1 MHNELI
7 YRLLLLAL
15 FVGFVAFRGYF
26 QRKFGRPD
34 EDTVKQRAGNPAE
47 KISNL
52 LSIPAL
58 IATIVYIVYP
68 AWMSWASLPLPAWL
82 RWVGVGLAVLG
93 FALLQWAHQALGRN
107 WSDAPRLMKDQNL
120 VTSGPYRWV
129 RHPIYAAFLLIMS
142 APLLI
147 SANWFIG
154 VLWLGLT
161 GLEVM
166 GRMQF
171 EEALMLETFGDQY
184 RVYMQKAGRLFPRL
198 VR

>member
-47 KISNL
+47 KIANL

-120 VTSGPYRWV
+120 VASGPYRWV

-184 RVYMQKAGRLFPRL
+184 RVYMQKAGGLFPRL

>member
-1 MHNELI
+1 MQSELI

-34 EDTVKQRAGNPAE
+34 EDTVKQRRGSTAE
-47 KISNL
+47 KIANL

-58 IATIVYIVYP
+58 VATFLFIVYP
-68 AWMSWASLPLPAWL
+68 AWMSWASLPLPDWL
-82 RWVGVGLAVLG
+82 RWVGVVIAGLG

-107 WSDAPRLMKDQNL
+107 WSDQPRLMKDQSL
-120 VTSGPYRWV
+120 VTSGPYHWI
-129 RHPIYAAFLLIMS
+129 RHPIYAAFLLVMS

-154 VLWLGLT
+154 FLWLGLT
-161 GLEVM
+161 ALEVM
-166 GRMQF
+166 GRMRF
-171 EEALMLETFGDQY
+171 EEGLMIETFGEQY
-184 RVYMQKAGRLFPRL
+184 QLYMQTTGRLIPRL

>member
-1 MHNELI
+1 MQNELI
-7 YRLLLLAL
+7 YRLLLLTL

-47 KISNL
+47 KIANL

-58 IATIVYIVYP
+58 ISTIVYIVYP
-68 AWMSWASLPLPAWL
+68 AWMSWASIPLPTWL
-82 RWVGVGLAVLG
+82 RWVGVGLALLG

-107 WSDAPRLMKDQNL
+107 WSDAPRLMKDQSL
-120 VTSGPYRWV
+120 VTSGPYHWI
-129 RHPIYAAFLLIMS
+129 RHPIYTAFLLIMS

-154 VLWLGLT
+154 GLWLGLT

-166 GRMQF
+166 GRIQF
-171 EEALMLETFGDQY
+171 EEALMLETFGEKY
-184 RVYMQKAGRLFPRL
+184 RVYMQKTGRLIPCLTR
-198 VR
+198 

>member
-184 RVYMQKAGRLFPRL
+184 RVYMQKAGGLFPRL

>member
-1 MHNELI
+1 MQSELI

-34 EDTVKQRAGNPAE
+34 EDTVKQRSGSTAE
-47 KISNL
+47 KIANL

-58 IATIVYIVYP
+58 VATFLYIVYP
-68 AWMSWASLPLPAWL
+68 AWMSWASLPLPDWL
-82 RWVGVGLAVLG
+82 RWVGVVIAGLG

-107 WSDAPRLMKDQNL
+107 WSDQPRLMKDQSL
-120 VTSGPYRWV
+120 VTSGPYHWI
-129 RHPIYAAFLLIMS
+129 RHPIYAAFLLVMS

-154 VLWLGLT
+154 FLWLGLT
-161 GLEVM
+161 ALEVM
-166 GRMQF
+166 GRMRF
-171 EEALMLETFGDQY
+171 EEGLMIETFGEQY
-184 RVYMQKAGRLFPRL
+184 QLYMQTTGRLIPRL

>member
-1 MHNELI
+1 MQSEMI

-34 EDTVKQRAGNPAE
+34 EDTVKQRSGSTAE
-47 KISNL
+47 KIANL

-58 IATIVYIVYP
+58 VATILYIVYP
-68 AWMSWASLPLPAWL
+68 AWMSWASLPLPDWL
-82 RWVGVGLAVLG
+82 RWVGVVIAGLG

-107 WSDAPRLMKDQNL
+107 WSDQPRLMKDQSL
-120 VTSGPYRWV
+120 VTSGPYHWV

-142 APLLI
+142 TPLLI

-154 VLWLGLT
+154 FLWLGLT
-161 GLEVM
+161 ALEVM
-166 GRMQF
+166 GRMRF

-184 RVYMQKAGRLFPRL
+184 RVYMQKTGRLFPRL

>member
-1 MHNELI
+1 MQSELI

-34 EDTVKQRAGNPAE
+34 EDTVKQRSGSTAE
-47 KISNL
+47 KIANL
-52 LSIPAL
+52 LSLPAL
-58 IATIVYIVYP
+58 IATVLYIVYP
-68 AWMSWASLPLPAWL
+68 TWMSWASLLLPDWL
-82 RWVGVGLAVLG
+82 RWAGVVIAGFG

-107 WSDAPRLMKDQNL
+107 WSDEPRLMRDQSL
-120 VTSGPYRWV
+120 VTSGPYHWI

-154 VLWLGLT
+154 FLWLGLT
-161 GLEVM
+161 ALEVT
-166 GRMQF
+166 GRMRF
-171 EEALMLETFGDQY
+171 EEVLMIETFGEQY
-184 RVYMQKAGRLFPRL
+184 RLYMQETGRLIPRL